1 MLPKSCREAEERMEH
16 HVLALWLSSVSRR
29 CYCFSTSNHFP
40 RAQDVDFRAL
50 VGARSSPTTM
60 WRAGSSRADFRH
72 AEVDVEV
79 GGALVCKR
87 QVA

>member
-16 HVLALWLSSVSRR
+16 HVLALWLSSGVSPLLL
-29 CYCFSTSNHFP
+29 FLTLEHFP
-40 RAQDVDFRAL
+40 CVQDVDFRAL

-79 GGALVCKR
+79 GGAIVCKR

>member
-1 MLPKSCREAEERMEH
+1 MLPKSCHGAGERMAH
-16 HVLALWLSSVSRR
+16 HVLALWLSSGVSPLLL
-29 CYCFSTSNHFP
+29 FLTLEHFP